1 MAENGG
7 PIPIFFLLHTLPVD
21 FDLSAWFHDLIQ
33 QQDGMFGG
41 GGGGGHS
48 FSSLQMALTRYRGMR
63 LMLSLLHC
71 SDLTRV
77 GGRGHVE
84 FYISRI
90 SNWTLTFSLWVGR
103 GAWTLWLIFMFD
115 LFVCSPM
122 TVHNYRF
129 RCFTI
134 YLSVCVFV
142 WIRMCDGPLGGARA
156 TWKRLIR
163 ENSNSLVHW
172 KNTRTWGVFV
182 MCVVKM

>member
-134 YLSVCVFV
+134 YLSVCVCVDTYV
-142 WIRMCDGPLGGARA
+142 WWPPGGSAGNMKKIDSRKFELSG
-156 TWKRLIR
+156 TLEKHTHVGGFCYVC
-163 ENSNSLVHW
+163 S
-172 KNTRTWGVFV
+172 
-182 MCVVKM
+182 